1 MMFRHCFIAQICI
14 LTAVCSCVFTTIV
27 LLVGEAVRKVLKH
40 QTGDQRCKSKKD
52 RQYKYQM
59 KREQRDTK
67 LSANITQFEHHKPHK
82 NRGDPDAPEGKTVPV
97 PLVTSVVIPFF
108 QTL

>member
-1 MMFRHCFIAQICI
+1 MVFHHCFIAQICI

-40 QTGDQRCKSKKD
+40 QTGDQRCKLKKD

-59 KREQRDTK
+59 KREQKDK
-67 LSANITQFEHHKPHK
+67 QLSANITQFEHHKPHK
-82 NRGDPDAPEGKTVPV
+82 NRGDPDAPEG
-97 PLVTSVVIPFF
+97 
-108 QTL
+108 